1 MPKNQVEASGGL
13 SGSSPVSGRRTP
25 LGRPDV
31 PEVYT
36 MGAPAVRGSGRP
48 PRPSAPSVVRG
59 ANPGTTPTANRA
71 PGSIPAASAASAA
84 TLANRSWATKAA
96 APLSPRM

>member
-1 MPKNQVEASGGL
+1 MAVQGTW

-48 PRPSAPSVVRG
+48 PGPSAPSAVSG
-59 ANPGTTPTANRA
+59 ANPGTAPTANRA

-84 TLANRSWATKAA
+84 TSANRSWATNAA
-96 APLSPRM
+96 APLSLRM

>member
-1 MPKNQVEASGGL
+1 MAVQDTL

-36 MGAPAVRGSGRP
+36 IGAPAVRGPGRP
-48 PRPSAPSVVRG
+48 EPSAPSAVSG
-59 ANPGTTPTANRA
+59 ANPGTAPTANRA

-84 TLANRSWATKAA
+84 TSANRSWATNAA
-96 APLSPRM
+96 APLSLRM

>member
-1 MPKNQVEASGGL
+1 MEAAGTW

-31 PEVYT
+31 PEVYII
-36 MGAPAVRGSGRP
+36 GAPAVRGSGRP
-48 PRPSAPSVVRG
+48 ELSAPSMVSGVNPGISPAANLARG
-59 ANPGTTPTANRA
+59 A
-71 PGSIPAASAASAA
+71 IPAACAASAA
-84 TLANRSWATKAA
+84 TAANLSWATNAP